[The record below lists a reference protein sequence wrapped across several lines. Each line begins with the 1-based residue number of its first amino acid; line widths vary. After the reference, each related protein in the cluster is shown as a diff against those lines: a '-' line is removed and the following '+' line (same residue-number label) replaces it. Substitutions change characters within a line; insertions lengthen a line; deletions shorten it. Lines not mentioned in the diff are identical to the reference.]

1 MEILYQSGVDHMD
14 IPRGEIILE
23 SPLEFVDLGGILQK
37 FKDRGYLE
45 VLMTGEEIEEG
56 YVFIEN
62 ESIIGI
68 FYEGKRKGEPL
79 QNIQELLREKPAV
92 VLHRLTETQLNVLKE
107 FYPLD
112 KKYGMGELFG
122 AEEIAKPKEVTGKG
136 EGMRDVWSRPAARP
150 SKIKKITEEAQP
162 TVKPPKAEEKKAV
175 AVPKEWGDRIPQFS
189 GTGASQITIGGMAK
203 EEFLE
208 NVDPFV
214 RDILAYVD
222 GKRDIREIIKVS
234 GQTPEDVIG
243 VIEPYKRMGYIKF
256 KK

>member
-1 MEILYQSGVDHMD
+1 MEILYQSGVDYMD

-23 SPLEFVDLGGILQK
+23 SPLEFIDLRGVLQK

-45 VLMTGEEIEEG
+45 VLITGGEIEEG

-79 QNIQELLREKPAV
+79 QNVQELLREKPAV
-92 VLHRLTETQLNVLKE
+92 VLHRLTEMQLNVLKE

-112 KKYGMGELFG
+112 KKYGMGEVFG
-122 AEEIAKPKEVTGKG
+122 VEEIAKPNEAVMEKRVEEARTKPLEV
-136 EGMRDVWSRPAARP
+136 E
-150 SKIKKITEEAQP
+150 KITEEVQPKP
-162 TVKPPKAEEKKAV
+162 TVKPPKAEVKRGKIMWED
-175 AVPKEWGDRIPQFS
+175 EIPVITKSGMFS
-189 GTGASQITIGGMAK
+189 NIGR

-208 NVDPFV
+208 DIDDPFV
-214 RDILAYVD
+214 RDILKCID
-222 GKRDIREIIKVS
+222 GRTTIGEIIKKS

-243 VIEPYKRMGYIKF
+243 VIVPYKRAGHIKF

>member
-23 SPLEFVDLGGILQK
+23 SPLEFVDLGGVLQK

-45 VLMTGEEIEEG
+45 ILIMGGEIEEG

-68 FYEGKRKGEPL
+68 FYEGQREGEPL
-79 QNIQELLREKPAV
+79 QNVQELLREKPAI
-92 VLHRLTETQLNVLKE
+92 VLHRLTEMQLNVLKE

-112 KKYGMGELFG
+112 KKYGMGEVFG
-122 AEEIAKPKEVTGKG
+122 AEEIAKSKETVIEKRV
-136 EGMRDVWSRPAARP
+136 EEARTKP
-150 SKIKKITEEAQP
+150 LEVEKITEEVQPKP

-189 GTGASQITIGGMAK
+189 GIGVSQMTIAGMAK

-214 RDILAYVD
+214 RDILTYID
-222 GKRDIREIIKVS
+222 GKRDIREIIRVS

>member
-23 SPLEFVDLGGILQK
+23 SPLEFVDLGGVLQK

-45 VLMTGEEIEEG
+45 ILITRGEIEEG

-62 ESIIGI
+62 ESIIGV
-68 FYEGKRKGEPL
+68 FYEGKKKGGPL
-79 QNIQELLREKPAV
+79 QNVQELLREKPAI

-112 KKYGMGELFG
+112 KKYEIGELFG
-122 AEEIAKPKEVTGKG
+122 AEEITK
-136 EGMRDVWSRPAARP
+136 
-150 SKIKKITEEAQP
+150 TEEAVTEKRVE
-162 TVKPPKAEEKKAV
+162 TVKPPKVEAKKG
-175 AVPKEWGDRIPQFS
+175 KIMWEDEIPILTK
-189 GTGASQITIGGMAK
+189 GGHTTMIGR
-203 EEFLE
+203 EEFLRDID
-208 NVDPFV
+208 DPFV
-214 RDILAYVD
+214 RDILKLVD
-222 GKRDIREIIKVS
+222 GRKTVGEIIKKS
-234 GQTPEDVIG
+234 GQKPEDVIG

>member
-23 SPLEFVDLGGILQK
+23 SPLEFVDLGGVLQK

-45 VLMTGEEIEEG
+45 ILITRGEIEEG

-79 QNIQELLREKPAV
+79 QNVQELLREKPAI
-92 VLHRLTETQLNVLKE
+92 VLHRLTEMQLNVLKE

-112 KKYGMGELFG
+112 KKYGMGEVFG
-122 AEEIAKPKEVTGKG
+122 AEEIAKSKE
-136 EGMRDVWSRPAARP
+136 ARTKP
-150 SKIKKITEEAQP
+150 LEVEKITEEVQPKP
-162 TVKPPKAEEKKAV
+162 TVKTPKAEEKKAV

-189 GTGASQITIGGMAK
+189 GTGVSQMTIAGMAK

-214 RDILAYVD
+214 RDILAYID
-222 GKRDIREIIKVS
+222 GKRDIREIIRVS

-256 KK
+256 KE

>member
-23 SPLEFVDLGGILQK
+23 SPLEFVDLGGVLQK

-45 VLMTGEEIEEG
+45 ILITRGEIEEG

-62 ESIIGI
+62 ESIIGV
-68 FYEGKRKGEPL
+68 FYEGKKKGGPL
-79 QNIQELLREKPAV
+79 QNVQELLREKPAI

-112 KKYGMGELFG
+112 KKYEIGELFG
-122 AEEIAKPKEVTGKG
+122 AEEITK
-136 EGMRDVWSRPAARP
+136 
-150 SKIKKITEEAQP
+150 TEEAVTEKRVE
-162 TVKPPKAEEKKAV
+162 TVKPPKAEAKKG
-175 AVPKEWGDRIPQFS
+175 KIMWEDEIPILTK
-189 GTGASQITIGGMAK
+189 GGHTTMIGR
-203 EEFLE
+203 EEFLRDID
-208 NVDPFV
+208 DPFV
-214 RDILAYVD
+214 RDILKLVD
-222 GKRDIREIIKVS
+222 GRKTVGEIIKKS
-234 GQTPEDVIG
+234 GQKPEDVIG

>member
-1 MEILYQSGVDHMD
+1 MEILYQSGVDYMD

-23 SPLEFVDLGGILQK
+23 SPLEFIDLGGVLQK

-45 VLMTGEEIEEG
+45 VLLTGKEIEEG

-79 QNIQELLREKPAV
+79 QNVQELLREKPAV

-112 KKYGMGELFG
+112 KKYGMGEVFG
-122 AEEIAKPKEVTGKG
+122 VEEIAKPN
-136 EGMRDVWSRPAARP
+136 
-150 SKIKKITEEAQP
+150 EAVMEKRVE
-162 TVKPPKAEEKKAV
+162 TVKPPKAEEKKG
-175 AVPKEWGDRIPQFS
+175 KIMWEDEIPILTK
-189 GTGASQITIGGMAK
+189 GGHITMIGR

-214 RDILAYVD
+214 RDILKYVD
-222 GKRDIREIIKVS
+222 GKTTVGEIIKKS

>member
-23 SPLEFVDLGGILQK
+23 SPLEFVDLGGVLQK

-45 VLMTGEEIEEG
+45 ILITRGEIEEG

-62 ESIIGI
+62 ESIIGV
-68 FYEGKRKGEPL
+68 FYEGKKKGGPL
-79 QNIQELLREKPAV
+79 QNVQELLREKPAI

-112 KKYGMGELFG
+112 KKYEIGELFG
-122 AEEIAKPKEVTGKG
+122 AEEITKTEEAVTEK
-136 EGMRDVWSRPAARP
+136 RV
-150 SKIKKITEEAQP
+150 EEAQP
-162 TVKPPKAEEKKAV
+162 KPAFSLGAPLLKSSKAEAKKG
-175 AVPKEWGDRIPQFS
+175 KIMWEDEIPILTK
-189 GTGASQITIGGMAK
+189 GGHTTMIGR
-203 EEFLE
+203 EEFLRDID
-208 NVDPFV
+208 DPFV
-214 RDILAYVD
+214 RDILKLVD
-222 GKRDIREIIKVS
+222 GRKTVGEIIKKS
-234 GQTPEDVIG
+234 GQKPEDVIG

>member
-23 SPLEFVDLGGILQK
+23 SPLEFVDLGGVLQK

-45 VLMTGEEIEEG
+45 ILIMGGEIEEG

-68 FYEGKRKGEPL
+68 FYEGQREGEPL
-79 QNIQELLREKPAV
+79 QNVQELLREKPAV
-92 VLHRLTETQLNVLKE
+92 ILHRLTETQLNVLKE

-112 KKYGMGELFG
+112 KKYGMGEIFG
-122 AEEIAKPKEVTGKG
+122 AEEIAKSKEAVIEKRV
-136 EGMRDVWSRPAARP
+136 E
-150 SKIKKITEEAQP
+150 

-189 GTGASQITIGGMAK
+189 GTGVSQMTVAGMAK

-214 RDILAYVD
+214 RDILAYID
-222 GKRDIREIIKVS
+222 GKRDIREIIRVS

-256 KK
+256 KE

>member
-23 SPLEFVDLGGILQK
+23 SPLEFVDLGGVLQK

-45 VLMTGEEIEEG
+45 ILIMGGEIEEG

-68 FYEGKRKGEPL
+68 FYEGQREGEPL
-79 QNIQELLREKPAV
+79 QNVQELLREKPAV
-92 VLHRLTETQLNVLKE
+92 ILHRLTETQLNVLKE

-112 KKYGMGELFG
+112 KKYGMGEIFG
-122 AEEIAKPKEVTGKG
+122 AEEIAKSKEAVIEKRA
-136 EGMRDVWSRPAARP
+136 E
-150 SKIKKITEEAQP
+150 

-189 GTGASQITIGGMAK
+189 GTGVSQMTVAGMAK

-214 RDILAYVD
+214 RDILAYID
-222 GKRDIREIIKVS
+222 GKRDIREIIRVS

-256 KK
+256 KE

>member
-23 SPLEFVDLGGILQK
+23 SPLEFVDLGGVLQK
-37 FKDRGYLE
+37 FKGRGYLE
-45 VLMTGEEIEEG
+45 ILIMGGEIEEG

-68 FYEGKRKGEPL
+68 FYEGQREGEPL
-79 QNIQELLREKPAV
+79 QNVQELLREKPAV
-92 VLHRLTETQLNVLKE
+92 ILHRLTETQLNVLKE

-112 KKYGMGELFG
+112 KKYGMGEIFG
-122 AEEIAKPKEVTGKG
+122 AEGIAKSKEAVMEKRV
-136 EGMRDVWSRPAARP
+136 EEARTKP
-150 SKIKKITEEAQP
+150 LEAEKITEEIQPKP

-189 GTGASQITIGGMAK
+189 GTGVSQMTVAGMAK

-214 RDILAYVD
+214 RDILAYID
-222 GKRDIREIIKVS
+222 GKRDIREIIRVS

-256 KK
+256 KE